1 MNIVL
6 HEHHSKLPSHIDGVV
21 RKNTPQCAQ
30 QNNYQHSVSAYSWL
44 GGEFGIHVCSLP
56 TVCLFLFWAAS
67 LHRLCKMVLSSPLRR
82 TLRTVSSSGQRFL
95 PSLRTRVALP
105 LGPPPACGSCRACVL
120 PSVTSGAYSPG
131 FGLRP
136 PAKAPPP
143 QTCLAHLSLQPP
155 TRVSARHLAG

>member
-1 MNIVL
+1 MVWSAKIHLNV
-6 HEHHSKLPSHIDGVV
+6 HSKIITNILSLLIPGWE
-21 RKNTPQCAQ
+21 
-30 QNNYQHSVSAYSWL
+30 VSLESMFAHFL
-44 GGEFGIHVCSLP
+44 
-56 TVCLFLFWAAS
+56 LFACFSLFWAAS

-143 QTCLAHLSLQPP
+143 QTCLAHLSLQRPM
-155 TRVSARHLAG
+155 RVSARHLAG